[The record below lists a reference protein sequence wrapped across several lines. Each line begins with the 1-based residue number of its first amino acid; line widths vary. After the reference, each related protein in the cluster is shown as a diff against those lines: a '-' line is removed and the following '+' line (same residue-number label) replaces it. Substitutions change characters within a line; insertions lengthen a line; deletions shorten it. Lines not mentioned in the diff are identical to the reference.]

1 MTSDN
6 DNDDKKRKKED
17 GGFTARCDDG
27 QSSDV
32 KKGTDDGRERDKGR
46 GWGGEV
52 TREREQHK
60 LKSFVD
66 AMMIIRL
73 WVGG

>member
-1 MTSDN
+1 M
-6 DNDDKKRKKED
+6 
-17 GGFTARCDDG
+17 
-27 QSSDV
+27 
-32 KKGTDDGRERDKGR
+32 KKGTDDSRERDKGR
-46 GWGGEV
+46 WEGGGEV

>member
-1 MTSDN
+1 M
-6 DNDDKKRKKED
+6 
-17 GGFTARCDDG
+17 
-27 QSSDV
+27 

-46 GWGGEV
+46 GWGGRSDE
-52 TREREQHK
+52 REREQHK

-73 WVGG
+73 WVGGMKCSSS

>member
-1 MTSDN
+1 M
-6 DNDDKKRKKED
+6 
-17 GGFTARCDDG
+17 
-27 QSSDV
+27 
-32 KKGTDDGRERDKGR
+32 KKGTDDSRERDKGE
-46 GWGGEV
+46 GERSDV
-52 TREREQHK
+52 KEREQHK